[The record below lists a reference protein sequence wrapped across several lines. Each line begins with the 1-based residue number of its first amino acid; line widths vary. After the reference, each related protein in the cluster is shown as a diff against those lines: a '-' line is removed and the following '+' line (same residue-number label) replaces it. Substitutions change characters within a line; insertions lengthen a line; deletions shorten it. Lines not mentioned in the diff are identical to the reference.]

1 MSQSHNPDREIRKAE
16 DRIAQQKALVRRR
29 IVQGAPSQ
37 AEEDQLSQLERD
49 LLRVKERR
57 LDTRSSKLQRKI
69 RDQSR

>member
-1 MSQSHNPDREIRKAE
+1 MSQSHNPDREIREAE